1 MITPTQM
8 YWLTRLDNI
17 CDILGAGGLITL
29 LLGVSFLL
37 VYWINDGDE
46 YFKICKPLGIKTL
59 VLFLALLVGSA
70 FVPNT
75 KQMAAI
81 IVVPK
86 IINNEKVQTVGNKV
100 YDLAI
105 EWMDTLKPAK
115 AKGES
120 K

>member
-8 YWLTRLDNI
+8 YWITRLDNI
-17 CDILGAGGLITL
+17 YNILAVGALITL
-29 LLGVSFLL
+29 VIGVTFLL
-37 VYWINDGDE
+37 VFFVSDCGKDLKG
-46 YFKICKPLGIKTL
+46 FKVWGIRTL
-59 VLFLALLVGSA
+59 VLGVLLLVAHA
-70 FVPNT
+70 FVPTT

-86 IINNEKVQTVGNKV
+86 IMNNEKVQTVGNKV

-105 EWMDTLKPAK
+105 EWIDTLEPTKK
-115 AKGES
+115 KT